1 MRKLVIRIATDNL
14 TWAAG
19 ACKESSSAARY
30 RKSELNEAY
39 HPSGDH
45 ALGNVATPG
54 GNEVAAPCGMTM
66 GEHMAFIQLIEI
78 TSSRVSEIEALT
90 EEWQAQ
96 TEGQRTAVRGTL
108 TQDRDRPG
116 TYLQIVEF
124 GSYEDAMANS
134 RLPATT
140 AFAAQL
146 AALCDGPPV
155 FRNLDVISVEE
166 M

>member
-1 MRKLVIRIATDNL
+1 MWRPPGEYGGRAV
-14 TWAAG
+14 
-19 ACKESSSAARY
+19 RY
-30 RKSELNEAY
+30 
-39 HPSGDH
+39 DM
-45 ALGNVATPG
+45 G
-54 GNEVAAPCGMTM
+54 G
-66 GEHMAFIQLIEI
+66 HMAFIQLIEI

-90 EEWQAQ
+90 EEWRAQ
-96 TEGQRTAVRGTL
+96 TGGQRTAVRGTL
-108 TQDRDRPG
+108 TEDRDRPG

-134 RLPATT
+134 RLPATA
-140 AFAAQL
+140 AFAERM

>member
-1 MRKLVIRIATDNL
+1 
-14 TWAAG
+14 
-19 ACKESSSAARY
+19 
-30 RKSELNEAY
+30 
-39 HPSGDH
+39 
-45 ALGNVATPG
+45 
-54 GNEVAAPCGMTM
+54 M
-66 GEHMAFIQLIEI
+66 GEHMAFIQLIEV

-90 EEWQAQ
+90 EEWRAQ

-134 RLPATT
+134 RLPATA
-140 AFAAQL
+140 AFAARL

-155 FRNLDVISVEE
+155 CRNLDVISSVTRAALVGRICRAIRAHELVGSARGNGMSALRAFGLDGRRSPTE
-166 M
+166 WTRLSVM

>member
-1 MRKLVIRIATDNL
+1 MPLGSCHRPWQDQSGEPVGSL
-14 TWAAG
+14 G
-19 ACKESSSAARY
+19 EAARY
-30 RKSELNEAY
+30 RKGELNQAY
-39 HPSGDH
+39 HPSGGH
-45 ALGNVATPG
+45 ARGIDGHAVRHN
-54 GNEVAAPCGMTM
+54 M

-78 TSSRVSEIEALT
+78 TSSRISEIEALT

-116 TYLQIVEF
+116 TYMQIVEF

-134 RLPATT
+134 RLPTT
-140 AFAAQL
+140 AAFAARL
-146 AALCDGPPV
+146 AALCDEPPV

-166 M
+166 L

>member
-1 MRKLVIRIATDNL
+1 
-14 TWAAG
+14 
-19 ACKESSSAARY
+19 
-30 RKSELNEAY
+30 
-39 HPSGDH
+39 
-45 ALGNVATPG
+45 
-54 GNEVAAPCGMTM
+54 MTM